1 MAKTLKLLTD
11 KIVYIIVWRGR
22 DRNTD
27 AWDDYPLS
35 NRGVFTSKQLAEKER
50 SYLEKLY
57 PPQYDDEADEY
68 EMFFIQEI
76 PVDFLTEGINR
87 YNMQKR

>member
-35 NRGVFTSKQLAEKER
+35 NRGVFTSKQLAEKRKELFR
-50 SYLEKLY
+50 KAIS
-57 PPQYDDEADEY
+57 AA
-68 EMFFIQEI
+68 I
-76 PVDFLTEGINR
+76 
-87 YNMQKR
+87 